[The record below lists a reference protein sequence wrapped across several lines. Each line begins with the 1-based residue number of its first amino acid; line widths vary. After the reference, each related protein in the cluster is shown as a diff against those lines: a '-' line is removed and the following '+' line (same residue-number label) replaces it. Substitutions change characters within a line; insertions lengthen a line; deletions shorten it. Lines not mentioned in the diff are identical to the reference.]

1 MIGNIIASALERNMP
16 TYEQS
21 MRAYGETITKGVVEA
36 LSERYGF
43 DAQEARDYLGVANDD
58 QMGAGPD
65 AGLRNGARKRSKR
78 PPKVSRAVPA
88 SHLDMDGDTSVD
100 INGDT
105 GLDDHPAFYGGGI
118 VTTEGKGAIVLQTL
132 RERDLSHDSVLE
144 DAAFMKTQIKFAG

>member
-1 MIGNIIASALERNMP
+1 MSTVPLGGPPDPTHSQCFLLERFLHDLLFECDSP
-16 TYEQS
+16 S
-21 MRAYGETITKGVVEA
+21 VIT
-36 LSERYGF
+36 
-43 DAQEARDYLGVANDD
+43 DYLGVANDD